1 MASNKE
7 KDPRIIRK
15 TGANYNKYLTERKTT
30 QHTGKMKT
38 ILLVGRA

>member
-7 KDPRIIRK
+7 KDPCTIRK

-30 QHTGKMKT
+30 RTQAN
-38 ILLVGRA
+38 LNN

>member
-7 KDPRIIRK
+7 KDPCTIRK

-30 QHTGKMKT
+30 RHTGKFKQLM
-38 ILLVGRA
+38 LL